1 VDAGRRA
8 GSVRSL
14 MVSWPE
20 LGTRVAVRYR
30 LPDGSVPPLTDVI
43 GHLLDTA
50 PLVRVRTKTGAVV
63 QFTPQDVV
71 AVRTLSD
78 VPVRTSE
85 IRALEHAAALG
96 WPGVEQHWLD
106 GWLLRAGHGVTYGA
120 NSAVPAKNSADQAAI
135 PAIVDWYR
143 SRDLTPRLAIA
154 DRLLRLTG
162 AGEHP
167 NRVLVRDLYSD
178 EPDPSVRLSAR
189 PDDAWFRLCRC
200 EIPVDVLTA
209 VVDGELV
216 FGTHENAA
224 VARAA
229 VTDAP
234 DGTRWVGLSTVW
246 MADPNSDAGRVLCEA
261 LLAWGASRGATR
273 GYLRIH
279 DDDHATRDLAR
290 SLGFVL
296 HHRARYTTPTT

>member
-1 VDAGRRA
+1 
-8 GSVRSL
+8 

-30 LPDGSVPPLTDVI
+30 RPDGSVPPLTDVI
-43 GHLLDTA
+43 GHLLDTT

-63 QFTPQDVV
+63 QFAPDDVV
-71 AVRTLSD
+71 ALRTLSD

-85 IRALEHAAALG
+85 IRALEHAAALA

-106 GWLLRAGHGVTYGA
+106 GWLLRAGHGVTYCA
-120 NSAVPAKNSADQAAI
+120 NSAVPLSNSADQAAI

-162 AGEHP
+162 ASEHA
-167 NRVLVRDLYSD
+167 NRVLVRDLHAD
-178 EPDPSVRLSAR
+178 EPNPSVRLAAR
-189 PDDAWFRLCRC
+189 PDDAWFRLCQC

-216 FGTHENAA
+216 FGTHANAA

-246 MADPNSDAGRVLCEA
+246 VADLNSDAGRALCKA
-261 LLAWGASRGATR
+261 LLAWGAFRGATR

-279 DDDHATRDLAR
+279 DDNHTTADLAR

-296 HHRARYTTPTT
+296 HHRARYVTPTT